1 VIADLNQIADLKL
14 SIWRRLIQIAERSVY
29 SHDGRARPTHKGYSH
44 DGRIKAILMTTNS
57 SYVVSLFTP
66 PKPHVST
73 RSR

>member
-1 VIADLNQIADLKL
+1 MQNK
-14 SIWRRLIQIAERSVY
+14 SIIINYYAVSILTTVMHELRIKAILTTVMHEL
-29 SHDGRARPTHKGYSH
+29 
-44 DGRIKAILMTTNS
+44 RIKAILMTTNS

>member
-1 VIADLNQIADLKL
+1 V
-14 SIWRRLIQIAERSVY
+14 SILTTVVHELRIKAILRTVV
-29 SHDGRARPTHKGYSH
+29 HDV
-44 DGRIKAILMTTNS
+44 RIKAILMTTNS